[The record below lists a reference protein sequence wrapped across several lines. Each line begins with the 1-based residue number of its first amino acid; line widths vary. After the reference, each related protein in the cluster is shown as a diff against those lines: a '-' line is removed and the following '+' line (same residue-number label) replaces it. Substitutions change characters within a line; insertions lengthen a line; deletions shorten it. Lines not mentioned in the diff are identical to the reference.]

1 MIGYCYVNDTFRK
14 AVKGASTLDDIRDA
28 LNFYFEM
35 CDEMK
40 VPIEVQWR
48 CVGIIFDQYR
58 KENYDEEE
66 RL

>member
-1 MIGYCYVNDTFRK
+1 MLGYCYVIDTFRK

-35 CDEMK
+35 CYEMK
-40 VPIEVQWR
+40 VPFEVQWR

-58 KENYDEEE
+58 KGE
-66 RL
+66 L